1 MQEAIH
7 IALIDRYQL
16 FREGVKLILESHDLY
31 QIVAEGEEFNILQ
44 EAMSQS
50 SVDVLVIDVD
60 ILIQHKEEVKS
71 FIEDQDIKVIVFAN
85 KGEEKYVTEAIKI
98 GVHGFLLKEMDKSSF
113 IEAIHLVLKGTSYIH
128 ASATDNLVKNYRQ
141 LAKLDNNDMVEV
153 IDEPPRKLYSKREGE
168 ILQLLVDGLSNRQI
182 AKTLDISEKT
192 VKNHVSSLFKKLQV
206 NDRTQAA
213 VMAIRNNWVSLY

>member
-71 FIEDQDIKVIVFAN
+71 FIEDQ
-85 KGEEKYVTEAIKI
+85 
-98 GVHGFLLKEMDKSSF
+98 
-113 IEAIHLVLKGTSYIH
+113 
-128 ASATDNLVKNYRQ
+128 
-141 LAKLDNNDMVEV
+141 
-153 IDEPPRKLYSKREGE
+153 
-168 ILQLLVDGLSNRQI
+168 
-182 AKTLDISEKT
+182 
-192 VKNHVSSLFKKLQV
+192 
-206 NDRTQAA
+206 
-213 VMAIRNNWVSLY
+213 

>member
-1 MQEAIH
+1 MQEVIH

-31 QIVAEGEEFNILQ
+31 QIVAEGEQFNIMQ

-50 SVDVLVIDVD
+50 SVDVLVIDVN
-60 ILIQHKEEVKS
+60 ILIQHEEEVKC
-71 FIEDQDIKVIVFAN
+71 FIEDQDIKVIAFAN
-85 KGEEKYVTEAIKI
+85 RGEEKYVTKAIKI

-128 ASATDNLVKNYRQ
+128 PNATDNLVKNYRQ
-141 LAKLDNNDMVEV
+141 LAKLDNNDMVKV

-168 ILQLLVDGLSNRQI
+168 ILQLLVDGQSNRKI
-182 AKTLDISEKT
+182 AETLNISEKT

-213 VMAIRNNWVSLY
+213 VMAIRNNWVSL